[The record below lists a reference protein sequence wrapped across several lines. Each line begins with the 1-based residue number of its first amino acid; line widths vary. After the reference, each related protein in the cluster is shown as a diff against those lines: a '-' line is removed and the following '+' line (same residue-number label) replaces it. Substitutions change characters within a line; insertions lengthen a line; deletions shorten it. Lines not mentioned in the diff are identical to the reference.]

1 MDLFGQLN
9 GTPHNLLPYD
19 GAVHYYGP
27 IFSRQASDVYFDTL
41 MNTVKWENDHAV
53 IFGKIITT
61 KRKVAWCA
69 DTPFSY
75 TYSGITK
82 TASPWF
88 PALLELKKHVEKT
101 SGETFNSC
109 LLNLYHDGDE
119 GMGWHCD
126 EETDL
131 LPDGA
136 IGSLS
141 LGAERNFSFKHKKSK
156 QRISQFLEH
165 GALLIMKGTTQTHW
179 LHRLPTTK
187 KVHHPRINLTFR
199 TINNA

>member
-1 MDLFGQLN
+1 MDLFSSLDGK
-9 GTPHNLLPYD
+9 PHNLLPHD
-19 GAVHYYGP
+19 GCVHYHGP
-27 IFSRQASDVYFDTL
+27 IFSRQDADDYFSAL
-41 MNTVKWENDHAV
+41 MESIAWENDHAAM
-53 IFGKIITT
+53 FGKIITT
-61 KRKVAWCA
+61 KRKVAWYA

-82 TASPWF
+82 TASPWL
-88 PALLELKKHVEKT
+88 PTLLTLKSKVEDI

-109 LLNLYHDGDE
+109 LLNLYHDGNE

-141 LGAERNFSFKHKKSK
+141 FGAERNFAFKHKQTK
-156 QRISQFLEH
+156 QRVTQFLEH
-165 GALLIMKGTTQTHW
+165 GALLVMKGTTQTHW

-187 KVHHPRINLTFR
+187 KVHNPRINLTFR
-199 TINNA
+199 TINA